1 MNLRSEFVML
11 LKGCHKHRISLKKEL
26 IIIFVL
32 LLTGT
37 LVVCG
42 IVNSFFLEDF
52 YLRDK
57 EKKLVETYKAL
68 KTSYDAGTIGTD
80 EFNSEMI
87 KICSINNMDFIITD
101 AASNTVYSTMGDSE
115 QITMQLRGMI
125 FEREQNRS
133 EIIESAEN
141 YVISKVKDPFSG
153 SEYLIIWGNMDV
165 DNFFLIRTPMES
177 IRESVRMSIRFFHIV
192 GIAAVLISALVIWYA
207 AKKITDPVER
217 LSRISRQVSELD
229 FSEKYDG
236 GGAKEIA
243 LLGADINT
251 MSEKL
256 ETTISDLKSTQL
268 ELLKDIEERERADER
283 RSEFIANVSHELK
296 TPIALVKGYAEGL
309 KEGVNDDAESR
320 EFYCDVIMDE
330 AEKMDHLVKR
340 LILLNQVES
349 GRDGMVMERFDI
361 NELIVNCIQ
370 SFDMV
375 TEESEIKVYYTEKQG
390 LFVWADEYQAEEV
403 LRNYISNAIHYCGGK
418 KEIHIKA
425 GTEGDAVRISVFN
438 SGTPIPEESLDRLW
452 EKFYKVDR
460 ARTREYGG
468 SGLGLS
474 IVKAIMES
482 MKGRYGVVN
491 YDDGVEF
498 WCEFATK

>member
-1 MNLRSEFVML
+1 MEML
-11 LKGCHKHRISLKKEL
+11 QINKKGRISLKGEL
-26 IIIFVL
+26 ILIFVL
-32 LLTGT
+32 LLAGT
-37 LVVCG
+37 LAVCG

-57 EKKLVETYKAL
+57 EKKLVETYTAL
-68 KTSYDAGTIGTD
+68 KNSYDAGTIGTD
-80 EFNSEMI
+80 EFSSEMI

-101 AASNTVYSTMGDSE
+101 AESKTVYSTMSDSE

-125 FEREQNRS
+125 FEQEQSRS
-133 EIIESAEN
+133 EVLESAEN
-141 YVISKVKDPFSG
+141 YVISKVRDPISG
-153 SEYLIIWGNMDV
+153 SEYLIIWGNMDI

-192 GIAAVLISALVIWYA
+192 GIIAILVSAVVIWFA
-207 AKKITDPVER
+207 AKKITDPVEK

-243 LLGADINT
+243 LLGADINS

-309 KEGVNDDAESR
+309 KEGVNEDAESR

-349 GRDGMVMERFDI
+349 GRDAMVMERFDI

-370 SFDMV
+370 SYDVV
-375 TEESEIKVYYTEKQG
+375 TGEAGIKVFYEEKNG

-403 LRNYISNAIHYCGGK
+403 LRNYISNAIHYCSGK

-425 GTEGDAVRISVFN
+425 GTEGASVRVSVFN
-438 SGTPIPEESLDRLW
+438 SGMPIPEESLDKLW

-482 MKGRYGVVN
+482 MRGSYGVVN

>member
-1 MNLRSEFVML
+1 ML
-11 LKGCHKHRISLKKEL
+11 QIKKYSISLKGEL
-26 IIIFVL
+26 ILIFVL
-32 LLTGT
+32 LLAGT
-37 LVVCG
+37 VAVCG
-42 IVNSFFLEDF
+42 VVNAFFLEDF

-57 EKKLVETYKAL
+57 EKKLVETYTTL
-68 KTSYDAGTIGTD
+68 KSSYDAGTIGTD

-101 AASNTVYSTMGDSE
+101 AASNTVYSTMSDSE
-115 QITMQLRGMI
+115 QITMQLRGLI
-125 FEREQNRS
+125 FEREQSSS
-133 EIIESAEN
+133 EILASAEN
-141 YVISKVKDPFSG
+141 YVISKVRDSYSG
-153 SEYLIIWGNMDV
+153 GEYMIIWGNMDI

-177 IRESVRMSIRFFHIV
+177 IRESVKMSIRFFHIV
-192 GIAAVLISALVIWYA
+192 GIIAVLVSAVVIWFA
-207 AKKITDPVER
+207 AKKITDPVEK

-236 GGAKEIA
+236 RGAKEIA
-243 LLGADINT
+243 MLGADINS

-309 KEGVNDDAESR
+309 KEGVNEDSESR

-349 GRDGMVMERFDI
+349 GKDGMVMERFDI

-370 SFDMV
+370 SFAVV
-375 TEESEIKVYYTEKQG
+375 TEEAGIKIFYTEKKG
-390 LFVWADEYQAEEV
+390 LFVWADEYQAEEA
-403 LRNYISNAIHYCGGK
+403 LRNYISNAIHYCSGE

-425 GTEGDAVRISVFN
+425 DHEGDAVRVSVFN
-438 SGTPIPEESLDRLW
+438 SGTPIPEESLDRIW

-482 MKGRYGVVN
+482 MKGRYGVIN

>member
-1 MNLRSEFVML
+1 MRRL
-11 LKGCHKHRISLKKEL
+11 SLKKEL
-26 IIIFVL
+26 ILIFVL
-32 LLTGT
+32 LITGT
-37 LVVCG
+37 LAVCS

-57 EKKLVETYKAL
+57 EKKLVETYLAL
-68 KTSYDAGTIGTD
+68 KSSYDTGTIGTE
-80 EFNSEMI
+80 EFNSEMT

-101 AASNTVYSTMGDSE
+101 AASNTVYSTMSDSE
-115 QITMQLRGMI
+115 QITLQLRGMI
-125 FEREQNRS
+125 FEKEQNRS

-141 YVISKVKDPFSG
+141 YVISKVRDPLGG
-153 SEYLIIWGNMDV
+153 SEYLIIWGNMDT

-177 IRESVRMSIRFFHIV
+177 IRESVRMSVHFFHIV
-192 GIAAVLISALVIWYA
+192 GIVAVFVSAVVVWYA
-207 AKKITDPVER
+207 AKKITDPVEK

-229 FSEKYDG
+229 FSEKYEG

-243 LLGADINT
+243 LLGDDINT

-256 ETTISDLKSTQL
+256 ETAISDLKSTQL

-309 KEGVNDDAESR
+309 REGVNEDAESR

-349 GRDGMVMERFDI
+349 GRDAMVMERFDI

-370 SFDMV
+370 SFGMAA
-375 TEESEIKVYYTEKQG
+375 EEAGIKVFYTENRG

-403 LRNYISNAIHYCGGK
+403 LRNYISNAIHYCDGK

-425 GTEGDAVRISVFN
+425 AAEGAAVRISVFN
-438 SGTPIPEESLDRLW
+438 SGNPIPEDCLDRLW

-482 MKGRYGVVN
+482 LKGGYGVIN

-498 WCEFATK
+498 WCEFASK

>member
-1 MNLRSEFVML
+1 MVML
-11 LKGCHKHRISLKKEL
+11 LEKRHMRRLSLKKEL
-26 IIIFVL
+26 ILIFVAL
-32 LLTGT
+32 LAGT
-37 LVVCG
+37 LAVCG

-101 AASNTVYSTMGDSE
+101 AASNTVYSTMSDSE

-133 EIIESAEN
+133 EILESAEN
-141 YVISKVKDPFSG
+141 YVISKVRDPFG
-153 SEYLIIWGNMDV
+153 GNEYLIIWGNMDV

-192 GIAAVLISALVIWYA
+192 GIVAVLISAVVIWYA
-207 AKKITDPVER
+207 AKKITDPVEK

-243 LLGADINT
+243 LLGDDINI

-268 ELLKDIEERERADER
+268 ELLKDIEERQRADER

-309 KEGVNDDAESR
+309 KEGVNEDAESR

-349 GRDGMVMERFDI
+349 GRDAMVMERFDI

-375 TEESEIKVYYTEKQG
+375 TEEAGIKVFYEEKQG
-390 LFVWADEYQAEEV
+390 LFVWADAYQAEEV
-403 LRNYISNAIHYCGGK
+403 LRNYISNAIHYCSGK

-425 GTEGDAVRISVFN
+425 DTEENSIRVSVFN
-438 SGTPIPEESLDRLW
+438 SGVPIPEESLDRLW

-482 MKGRYGVVN
+482 MKGGYGVIN

-498 WCEFATK
+498 WCEFAVK